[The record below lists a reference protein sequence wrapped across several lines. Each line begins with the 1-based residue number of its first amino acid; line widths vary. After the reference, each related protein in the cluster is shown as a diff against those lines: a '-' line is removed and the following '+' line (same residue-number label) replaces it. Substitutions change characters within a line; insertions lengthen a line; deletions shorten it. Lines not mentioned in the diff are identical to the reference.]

1 MPTRLANISF
11 LVTSLL
17 GAAFLFGGGA
27 QPQAR
32 RPDLQQSDSAAQA
45 ATRPDTDPRIET
57 HPPHKHSYHAEPP
70 TDPLPP
76 TLDPKQF
83 ADKKAFVA
91 YSLAAQVKKLLY
103 QEPCYC
109 TCDKQEGHKSLLDCY
124 MFRHGA
130 ACLICQ
136 KEVIITYE
144 KSKLGKSAAEIR
156 RDMEQGDAWQFDLDK
171 HVDEHYQELVEPA
184 PKRN

>member
-1 MPTRLANISF
+1 MLARLTNISL

-17 GAAFLFGGGA
+17 GTAFLLGVGA

-32 RPDLQQSDSAAQA
+32 RLDLQQSDSATQA
-45 ATRPDTDPRIET
+45 ATKPDTDPGTES
-57 HPPHKHSYHAEPP
+57 HPAHKHSYHAEPP
-70 TDPLPP
+70 TGFLPP

-91 YSLAAQVKKLLY
+91 YSLAAQVKELLY

-156 RDMEQGDAWQFDLDK
+156 RALEQGDAWQFDLDK
-171 HVDEHYQELVEPA
+171 HVDEHYQELMGSA